1 MKKTKNTTWVV
12 TSLCVLLLAMSACE
26 QKTDSV
32 PPVNTAAGNAG
43 NSAATSNT
51 KPADAKPAAASE
63 TEIAG
68 DYTVSGTNES
78 GGGAYTGDLKVTK
91 RDAVYQFSWQSGP
104 NTYDGVGVRTGND
117 VAVAFTEGSDGKG
130 CGVVLYSIGA
140 NGDLDGKAG
149 YWGVNNAEM
158 ETAKR
163 ESGTGL
169 EGKYKVSGKNTA
181 GNPYTADL
189 SVKKDG
195 EGYGFEWS
203 GGVSL
208 TGFGVQRGNTAAVG
222 FGGQRCAFVLY
233 EAKPDGTLEGKWG
246 SQNSKSFGTETA
258 KRK

>member
-1 MKKTKNTTWVV
+1 MKRTKNTTLVL
-12 TSLCVLLLAMSACE
+12 TSLCVLLLAMSGCQ
-26 QKTDSV
+26 QKVDSV
-32 PPVNTAAGNAG
+32 PPVNAGNTAQ
-43 NSAATSNT
+43 ATPA
-51 KPADAKPAAASE
+51 KPADTKPAAASE

-68 DYTVSGTNES
+68 DYTISGTNES
-78 GGGAYTGDLKVTK
+78 GGGAYTGDLKITK
-91 RDAVYQFSWQSGP
+91 RDAVYQFSWQSGG

-117 VAVAFTEGSDGKG
+117 VAVAFTEGTDGKG

-181 GNPYTADL
+181 GEAYTADL

-195 EGYGFEWS
+195 EGYGFEWT
-203 GGVSL
+203 GGTTL
-208 TGFGVQRGNTAAVG
+208 TGFGIQRGNTAAVG
-222 FGGQRCAFVLY
+222 FGGQQCGFVLY
-233 EAKPDGTLEGKWG
+233 QAKPDGTLDGKWG
-246 SQNSKSFGTETA
+246 GQGSKSFGTETA